1 MEKVQETVAVHSAE
15 IEHMKRDIDYI
26 LEKVDKMDHKVDNI
40 EKVLSE
46 LNGGKRAMLWF
57 IGIIVAILGFLTG
70 HWMEK

>member
-70 HWMEK
+70 HWMDK